1 MVSMV
6 SRSLLRSILAVFL
19 LVLVPTDGYRM
30 PSLRKNPSYTRQQ
43 AWLPDFD
50 ISGISDSIG
59 NLDQFFQGALNTAS
73 SSDSLAAPVGTAE
86 VKNIFLESDSGYSF
100 LSHLII

>member
-1 MVSMV
+1 MV
-6 SRSLLRSILAVFL
+6 SRSLLRSILVVFL
-19 LVLVPTDGYRM
+19 LLSVLTNGYRT

-73 SSDSLAAPVGTAE
+73 SSDSLAAPETAE
-86 VKNIFLESDSGYSF
+86 VKNIFLESDSGYSV